1 MAPRQS
7 SRYCLLMPNPPMAEP
22 LISIFARWP
31 EPGKAKTRLIP
42 AFGADGAAAVYT
54 KLLAHTVEV
63 ARASGVP
70 FELRVT
76 GAAPDDFRAVLGDDL
91 QIAEQG
97 DGDLTAK
104 LSRVPAPAIV
114 IGSDCPGLTPA
125 ILRAARDTLE
135 AGPMVIGPA
144 SDGGYYLLGYRDD
157 AGFAFRDMEWS
168 TPGVFEE
175 TLRRFT
181 ARGIRPAVLAELGD
195 VDTAADLADW
205 PEFLP

>member
-1 MAPRQS
+1 MADT
-7 SRYCLLMPNPPMAEP
+7 

-42 AFGADGAAAVYT
+42 AFGAEGAAAIYT
-54 KLLAHTVEV
+54 KLLAHTVKV

-76 GAAPDDFRAVLGDDL
+76 GAKPDSFRAELGDDL
-91 QIAEQG
+91 QIIDQG
-97 DGDLTAK
+97 SGDLTAK

-125 ILRAARDTLE
+125 VLRAARDTL
-135 AGPMVIGPA
+135 ATDPMVIGPA
-144 SDGGYYLLGYRDD
+144 SDGGYYLLGYRGG
-157 AGFAFRDMEWS
+157 ASFAFRDMEWS
-168 TPGVFEE
+168 TPRVFEE
-175 TLRRFT
+175 TLQRCI
-181 ARGIRPAVLAELGD
+181 AQGILPAILPELSD
-195 VDTAADLADW
+195 IDTAEDLADW

>member
-7 SRYCLLMPNPPMAEP
+7 SRYRRDMADP

-42 AFGADGAAAVYT
+42 AFGADGAAAIYT

-70 FELRVT
+70 FELRAT
-76 GAAPDDFRAVLGDDL
+76 GADSGAFREAFGDDL
-91 QIAEQG
+91 HIADQG
-97 DGDLTAK
+97 DGDLTAR
-104 LSRVPAPAIV
+104 LGRVPAPAIV

-125 ILRAARDTLE
+125 ILRAARDRLE
-135 AGPMVIGPA
+135 NEQMVIGPA
-144 SDGGYYLLGYRDD
+144 SDGGYYLLGYREE
-157 AGFAFRDMEWS
+157 AGFAFDDMEWS
-168 TPGVFEE
+168 TPRVFEE
-175 TLRRFT
+175 TLRRFA
-181 ARGIRPAVLAELGD
+181 ARGIRPSVLPELSD
-195 VDTAADLADW
+195 VDTPEDLSDW